1 MFHNQIIFV
10 ILAAGK
16 EFLYMR
22 VYTQAFNDM
31 RAATDFINEKGITKD
46 RVLSLF
52 QSDEGLYLLVYYAE

>member
-1 MFHNQIIFV
+1 M
-10 ILAAGK
+10 K
-16 EFLYMR
+16 

-52 QSDEGLYLLVYYAE
+52 QSDGGLYLLVYYAE